1 MHLLL
6 QYSVDVKMQYAFD
19 LSVPPSE
26 SDKAAFG
33 KQYFPPVLLG
43 NRHMILRKGLAA
55 AWMNSTVE
63 KNDIGMEVMST
74 ERLGRIFKTITGV
87 LWQIEK
93 LKLLNWKMSAQFY

>member
-6 QYSVDVKMQYAFD
+6 QYSVDVEMQYAFD
-19 LSVPPSE
+19 LSVLPSE

-33 KQYFPPVLLG
+33 KHFSPVLLG
-43 NRHMILRKGLAA
+43 NRQMILRKGLAA
-55 AWMNSTVE
+55 AWMNSTAE

-74 ERLGRIFKTITGV
+74 EQLGRIFKTITGV